1 MITRYI
7 LLLGTLIF
15 FYGCRSRQSGKSFE
29 YQQTSISDSI
39 KYASG
44 FRFNRFKNVLIIRVF
59 NPWEGA
65 KGIEYKYILC
75 PRGSKVPDSLRGNP
89 IIYTPVKRVVC
100 LSTTHVAQL
109 SFIGRVNTLVGV
121 AGSNFIT
128 DTLARKMINDGK
140 VMDVGFDQALNYEVI
155 LSLKPDMVLAYGIHA
170 ETANQYKKLEELGI
184 NVVLNGEYLETSPL
198 GKLEWV
204 KFLAAFYNVLAETTQ
219 KFDKVEEEYLKLS
232 SMYTNLK
239 TKPKVMSGMPWKGVW
254 YVPGGSSYI
263 ARMISDA
270 GGYYIWNSIPQRE
283 SIPLNFE
290 KVIEHANEADI
301 WINTGQAKTLIDILS
316 EDERLGMIRSFKE
329 RQVYNNNARA
339 NNTGGNDFWE
349 SGLIH
354 PQIILKDLIKI
365 FHPQLLPDYTL
376 VYYKKLK

>member
-1 MITRYI
+1 
-7 LLLGTLIF
+7 
-15 FYGCRSRQSGKSFE
+15 
-29 YQQTSISDSI
+29 
-39 KYASG
+39 
-44 FRFNRFKNVLIIRVF
+44 
-59 NPWEGA
+59 
-65 KGIEYKYILC
+65 
-75 PRGSKVPDSLRGNP
+75 
-89 IIYTPVKRVVC
+89 
-100 LSTTHVAQL
+100 
-109 SFIGRVNTLVGV
+109 
-121 AGSNFIT
+121 
-128 DTLARKMINDGK
+128 
-140 VMDVGFDQALNYEVI
+140 
-155 LSLKPDMVLAYGIHA
+155 MVLAYGIHA

-376 VYYKKLK
+376 VYYKKLN